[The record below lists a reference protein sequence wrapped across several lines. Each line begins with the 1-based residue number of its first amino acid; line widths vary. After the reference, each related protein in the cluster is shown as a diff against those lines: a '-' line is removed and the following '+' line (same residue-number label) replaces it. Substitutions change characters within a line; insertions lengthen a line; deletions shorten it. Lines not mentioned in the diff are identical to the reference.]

1 VAFFFLNL
9 KAQNIK
15 NLYEMEKIYL
25 SDSGPKVSQAVYS
38 LWRWEQMDAFDE
50 VEARRIFS
58 LCLNLGINTF
68 EFSAQTKNEHIHK
81 VFFDTISQNNFDRKD
96 LVILASLG
104 KEHGKDGEVIIDQS
118 RKTLINQLNTFL
130 EKTGKE
136 YLDILLLDEL
146 DHITDIVEIAGTLD
160 YFVHAGMVRH
170 IGVANFTS
178 SQYRLLNS
186 VLDLPIVTNHL
197 QFNLLNPEAI
207 FDGRLDEI
215 KESFAKPMVWAPLA
229 GGDILEGTNMDNVVI
244 RTALAEIAA
253 EVNSNV
259 EQVAVAWLL
268 NLGMLPIIGSPNEER
283 IRNVA
288 GAVNVQLDHKQWYRI
303 FNIVRKLRK

>member
-1 VAFFFLNL
+1 
-9 KAQNIK
+9 
-15 NLYEMEKIYL
+15 MEKIYL
-25 SDSGPKVSQAVYS
+25 SDSGPKVSQAIYS

-50 VEARRIFS
+50 VEAKRIFT
-58 LCLNLGINTF
+58 LCLNLGISTF
-68 EFSAQTKNEHIHK
+68 EFSAQTKNERIHK
-81 VFFDTISQNNFDRKD
+81 VFFDTISENNFDRKD
-96 LVILASLG
+96 LVILATLG
-104 KEHGKDGEVIIDQS
+104 KEVTEDGEVIIDQS
-118 RKTLINQLNTFL
+118 RKTLISQLNTFL

-160 YFVHAGMVRH
+160 YFVHAGMIRH
-170 IGVANFTS
+170 IGVANFST

-186 VLDLPIVTNHL
+186 VLELPIVTNHL

-229 GGDILEGTNMDNVVI
+229 GGDILEGTDMDNVVI
-244 RTALAEIAA
+244 RSALAEIAE
-253 EVNSNV
+253 EVDSNV

-283 IRNVA
+283 IKNVA
-288 GAVNVQLDHKQWYRI
+288 GAVNVKLDHKQWYRL

>member
-1 VAFFFLNL
+1 
-9 KAQNIK
+9 
-15 NLYEMEKIYL
+15 
-25 SDSGPKVSQAVYS
+25 
-38 LWRWEQMDAFDE
+38 
-50 VEARRIFS
+50 
-58 LCLNLGINTF
+58 
-68 EFSAQTKNEHIHK
+68 
-81 VFFDTISQNNFDRKD
+81 
-96 LVILASLG
+96 
-104 KEHGKDGEVIIDQS
+104 
-118 RKTLINQLNTFL
+118 
-130 EKTGKE
+130 
-136 YLDILLLDEL
+136 
-146 DHITDIVEIAGTLD
+146 
-160 YFVHAGMVRH
+160 
-170 IGVANFTS
+170 
-178 SQYRLLNS
+178 
-186 VLDLPIVTNHL
+186 LDLPIVTNHL